1 MLTKLDKRQR
11 FHTNKLNKQK
21 QIFSKKKKKKQKQKQ
36 LSKFVRWQPKRNLVW
51 ILS

>member
-1 MLTKLDKRQR
+1 MLTKLDKKQR

-21 QIFSKKKKKKQKQKQ
+21 QIFSKKNKKQKQ

>member
-1 MLTKLDKRQR
+1 MLTKLDKKQR

-21 QIFSKKKKKKQKQKQ
+21 QIFSKKNKKQKQKQ